1 MSDSL
6 IVRSS
11 LKDNFSVL
19 PNHLL
24 NDDRLS
30 ADQLGLLAY
39 LLSKP
44 TDWQVQVTELR
55 KRFDVGRDKIRTIL
69 ACLEQYGYITK
80 EQVRL
85 DGKFATN
92 RYVVSDSP
100 LTEKPSTEKP
110 STANPTLNKDRSKQ
124 RTEYTKGN
132 IRAKKEKTLFCEW
145 QPTDADREKLVTY
158 CNSHGHELD
167 DILEDMRLWDDAN
180 GNQAKYACHSSAVMR
195 WCRTSRKEGKRTQRR
210 SNRQQSVSKPKGKG
224 ELSDRQKQYAETVAE
239 KMWNAYKAEGFYYK
253 MILPDIIAF
262 MQTDQT
268 DADWSAL
275 GNGMDNPIERG
286 WM

>member
-19 PNHLL
+19 PNELI

-30 ADQLGLLAY
+30 TDHLGLLVY

-44 TDWQVQVTELR
+44 NDWQVRVKQLQN
-55 KRFDVGRDKIRTIL
+55 RFDMGRDKTRRIL
-69 ACLEQYGYITK
+69 ATLEQYGYISRDI
-80 EQVRL
+80 VRAE
-85 DGKFATN
+85 GKFSET
-92 RYVVSDSP
+92 RYIVMDSP
-100 LTEKPSTEKP
+100 EPENPAPEKPEPVNT
-110 STANPTLNKDRSKQ
+110 TLTKDRSKQ
-124 RTEYTKGN
+124 RTEYTKSN
-132 IRAKKEKTLFCEW
+132 KRAGKEKLSDWE
-145 QPTDADREKLVTY
+145 PSIADKEYAESL
-158 CNSHGHELD
+158 ELD
-167 DILEDMRLWDDAN
+167 WQEILTDIRLWDEKN
-180 GNQAKYACHSSAVMR
+180 GNKAAYASCKAFWQV
-195 WCRTSRKEGKRTQRR
+195 WCRKEDNRTQRR

-239 KMWNAYKAEGFYYK
+239 KMWNAYKAEGFYYQP
-253 MILPDIIAF
+253 ILADVLAF

-268 DADWSAL
+268 DADWSAI
-275 GNGMDNPIERG
+275 GNGMDNPIDRG

>member
-30 ADQLGLLAY
+30 ADQLGLLVY

-69 ACLEQYGYITK
+69 ACLEQYGYISK
-80 EQVRL
+80 EQVRQE
-85 DGKFATN
+85 GKFALN

-100 LTEKPSTEKP
+100 LTEKPLTEKP
-110 STANPTLNKDRSKQ
+110 LTVNPTLTKDRGKQ
-124 RTEYTKGN
+124 KTESTNKN

-145 QPTDADREKLVTY
+145 EPTEEERQQLVTY
-158 CNSHGHELD
+158 CEQHGHQLA
-167 DILEDMRLWDDAN
+167 DILENMRLWDDAN
-180 GNQAKYACHSSAVMR
+180 GNVAKYVCHKSAVMR
-195 WCRTSRKEGKRTQRR
+195 WCRTSRGGKKATQRP
-210 SNRQQSVSKPKGKG
+210 SNRQQSVYQGRR
-224 ELSDRQKQYAETVAE
+224 ELSERQKVYAETVTE
-239 KMWNAYKAEGFYYK
+239 RIVKAYGHEGYSWK
-253 MILPDIIAF
+253 LVHPDVVAF
-262 MQTDQT
+262 MESAGRDE
-268 DADWSAL
+268 DWMAL
-275 GNGMDNPIERG
+275 GNGLPNPKEKG

>member
-19 PNHLL
+19 PNELI

-30 ADQLGLLAY
+30 TEHLGLLVY

-44 TDWQVQVTELR
+44 NDWQVRVKQLQN
-55 KRFDVGRDKIRTIL
+55 RFDMGRDKTRRIL
-69 ACLEQYGYITK
+69 ATLEQYGYISRDI
-80 EQVRL
+80 VRAE
-85 DGKFATN
+85 GKFSET
-92 RYVVSDSP
+92 RYIVKDSP
-100 LTEKPSTEKP
+100 ETENPSP
-110 STANPTLNKDRSKQ
+110 VFPAPVNPTLTKDRDIQ
-124 RTEYTKGN
+124 RTESTKSKRGS
-132 IRAKKEKTLFCEW
+132 AKEKLSDW
-145 QPTDADREKLVTY
+145 MPSEKDKEYAESL
-158 CNSHGHELD
+158 ELD
-167 DILEDMRLWDDAN
+167 WKEVLTDIRLWDEKN
-180 GNQAKYACHSSAVMR
+180 GNKAAYASCTAFWQG
-195 WCRTSRKEGKRTQRR
+195 WCRREDKRAQRR

-253 MILPDIIAF
+253 QILPDIIAF

-268 DADWSAL
+268 DDDWAAL

>member
-1 MSDSL
+1 MNDSL

-19 PNHLL
+19 PNELI

-30 ADQLGLLAY
+30 TEHLGLLVY

-44 TDWQVQVTELR
+44 NDWQVRVKQLQN
-55 KRFDVGRDKIRTIL
+55 RFDMGRDKTRRIL
-69 ACLEQYGYITK
+69 ATLEQYGYISRDI
-80 EQVRL
+80 VRAE
-85 DGKFATN
+85 GKFSET
-92 RYVVSDSP
+92 RYIVKDSP
-100 LTEKPSTEKP
+100 ETENPSPVFPAPVNQTLT
-110 STANPTLNKDRSKQ
+110 KDRDIQ
-124 RTEYTKGN
+124 RTESTKSKRGS
-132 IRAKKEKTLFCEW
+132 AKKKL
-145 QPTDADREKLVTY
+145 ADWMPSERDKEYAESL
-158 CNSHGHELD
+158 ELD
-167 DILEDMRLWDDAN
+167 WEEVLTDIRLWDEKN
-180 GNQAKYACHSSAVMR
+180 GNKAAYASCSAFWQG
-195 WCRTSRKEGKRTQRR
+195 WCRREDKRAQRR
-210 SNRQQSVSKPKGKG
+210 SKRQQSVSKPKGKG

-253 MILPDIIAF
+253 QILPDIIAF

-268 DADWSAL
+268 DADWAAL

>member
-11 LKDNFSVL
+11 LKENFSVL
-19 PNHLL
+19 PNELM
-24 NDDRLS
+24 NDNRLS
-30 ADQLGLLAY
+30 ADQLGLLVY

-44 TDWQVQVTELR
+44 YDWQVQVTELR

-69 ACLEQYGYITK
+69 ATLEQYGYISK
-80 EQVRL
+80 EQVRAE
-85 DGKFATN
+85 GKFATN

-100 LTEKPSTEKP
+100 LTEKPLTEKP
-110 STANPTLNKDRSKQ
+110 STVNPTLTKDRTKQ
-124 RTEYTKGN
+124 RTESTKRY

-145 QPTDADREKLVTY
+145 QPTEADREKLVTY
-158 CNSHGHELD
+158 CNGHGHELD
-167 DILEDMRLWDDAN
+167 DIMEDMRLWDDAN

-195 WCRTSRKEGKRTQRR
+195 WCRTSRKGKKATQRG
-210 SNRQQSVSKPKGKG
+210 SNRQQSVTKPKGKG

-253 MILPDIIAF
+253 MILADVLAF
-262 MQTDQT
+262 MQTEQT
-268 DADWSAL
+268 EADLAAL
-275 GNGMDNPIERG
+275 GNGLDNPVLRG

>member
-19 PNHLL
+19 PNELL

-30 ADQLGLLAY
+30 AEQLGLLVY

-69 ACLEQYGYITK
+69 ACLEQYGYISK
-80 EQVRL
+80 EQVRSE
-85 DGKFATN
+85 GKFASN

-100 LTEKPSTEKP
+100 LTEKPLTEKP
-110 STANPTLNKDRSKQ
+110 STVNPTLNKDRDIQ
-124 RTEYTKGN
+124 RTEYTKSN
-132 IRAKKEKTLFCEW
+132 TVAKKQKLTDW
-145 QPTDADREKLVTY
+145 TPSDADKEYAESL
-158 CNSHGHELD
+158 ELD
-167 DILEDMRLWDDAN
+167 WQEILKDIRLWDEKK
-180 GNQAKYACHSSAVMR
+180 GNKAAYASCKAFWQG
-195 WCRTSRKEGKRTQRR
+195 WCRKEKKGTQGRLK
-210 SNRQQSVSKPKGKG
+210 RQQSVSEVQR
-224 ELSDRQKQYAETVAE
+224 ELSDKQKQYAEKVAE
-239 KMWNAYKAEGFYYK
+239 KMWRAYQSQGFYYEL
-253 MILPDIIAF
+253 ILPDVIAF
-262 MQTDQT
+262 MKTDQT
-268 DADWSAL
+268 DADWNAL
-275 GNGMDNPIERG
+275 GNGMDNPIDRG

>member
-30 ADQLGLLAY
+30 ADQLGLLVY

-69 ACLEQYGYITK
+69 ACLEQYGYISK
-80 EQVRL
+80 EQVRA

-100 LTEKPSTEKP
+100 LTEKPLTVKP
-110 STANPTLNKDRSKQ
+110 LTANPTLTKDRSKQ
-124 RTEYTKGN
+124 RTEYTKSNKG
-132 IRAKKEKTLFCEW
+132 AGKEKLLDWE
-145 QPTDADREKLVTY
+145 PSMADKEYAESL
-158 CNSHGHELD
+158 ELD
-167 DILEDMRLWDDAN
+167 WEEVLTDIRLWDEKN
-180 GNQAKYACHSSAVMR
+180 GNKAAYASCKAFWQG
-195 WCRTSRKEGKRTQRR
+195 WCRKEDKRTQRR

-253 MILPDIIAF
+253 QILPDIIAF

-268 DADWSAL
+268 DADWAAL

>member
-1 MSDSL
+1 MTDSL

-19 PNHLL
+19 PNELI

-30 ADQLGLLAY
+30 TEHLGLLVY

-44 TDWQVQVTELR
+44 NDWQVRVKQLQN
-55 KRFDVGRDKIRTIL
+55 RFDMGRDKTRRIL
-69 ACLEQYGYITK
+69 ATLEQYGYISRDI
-80 EQVRL
+80 VRAE
-85 DGKFATN
+85 GKFSET
-92 RYVVSDSP
+92 RYIVMDSP
-100 LTEKPSTEKP
+100 EPENPAPEKPETV
-110 STANPTLNKDRSKQ
+110 NPTLTKYRDIQ
-124 RTEYTKGN
+124 RTESTKSKRGS
-132 IRAKKEKTLFCEW
+132 AKEKL
-145 QPTDADREKLVTY
+145 ADWMPSEKDKEYAESL
-158 CNSHGHELD
+158 ELD
-167 DILEDMRLWDDAN
+167 WEEVLTDIRLWDEKN
-180 GNQAKYACHSSAVMR
+180 GNKAAYASCGAFWQG
-195 WCRTSRKEGKRTQRR
+195 WCRREDKRAQRR
-210 SNRQQSVSKPKGKG
+210 SNRQQPVSKPKGKG

-253 MILPDIIAF
+253 QILPDIIAF

-268 DADWSAL
+268 DDDWAAL

>member
-19 PNHLL
+19 PNELI

-30 ADQLGLLAY
+30 TDHLGLLVY

-44 TDWQVQVTELR
+44 NDWQVRVKQLQN
-55 KRFDVGRDKIRTIL
+55 RFDMGRDKTRRIL
-69 ACLEQYGYITK
+69 ATLEQYGYISRDI
-80 EQVRL
+80 VRAE
-85 DGKFATN
+85 GKFSET
-92 RYVVSDSP
+92 RYIVMDSP
-100 LTEKPSTEKP
+100 EPENPAPEKPEPVNK
-110 STANPTLNKDRSKQ
+110 TLTKDRDIQ
-124 RTEYTKGN
+124 RTEYTKSNKG
-132 IRAKKEKTLFCEW
+132 ASKQKLSDWMPSEVDKEYAESL
-145 QPTDADREKLVTY
+145 
-158 CNSHGHELD
+158 ELD
-167 DILEDMRLWDDAN
+167 WQEILTDIRLWDEKN
-180 GNQAKYACHSSAVMR
+180 GNKAAYASCKAFWQV
-195 WCRTSRKEGKRTQRR
+195 WCRKEDNRTQRR
-210 SNRQQSVSKPKGKG
+210 SNRQQSVSKSKGKG

-239 KMWNAYKAEGFYYK
+239 KMWNAYKAEGFYYQ

-268 DADWSAL
+268 DADWEAL
-275 GNGMDNPIERG
+275 GTGMDNPIDRG

>member
-19 PNHLL
+19 PNELI

-30 ADQLGLLAY
+30 TEHLGLLVY

-44 TDWQVQVTELR
+44 NDWQVRVKQLQN
-55 KRFDVGRDKIRTIL
+55 RFDMGRDKTRRIL
-69 ACLEQYGYITK
+69 ATLEQYGYISRDI
-80 EQVRL
+80 VRAE
-85 DGKFATN
+85 GKFSET
-92 RYVVSDSP
+92 RYIVKDSP
-100 LTEKPSTEKP
+100 ETENPSPVFPAPVNQTLT
-110 STANPTLNKDRSKQ
+110 KDRDIQ
-124 RTEYTKGN
+124 RTESTKRD

-145 QPTDADREKLVTY
+145 QPTDEEREKLVTY

-195 WCRTSRKEGKRTQRR
+195 WCRTTRKGKKATQRG

-239 KMWNAYKAEGFYYK
+239 KMWNAYKAEGFYYQ

-268 DADWSAL
+268 DDDWLAL

>member
-1 MSDSL
+1 MTDSL

-19 PNHLL
+19 PNELI

-30 ADQLGLLAY
+30 TEHLGLLVY

-44 TDWQVQVTELR
+44 NDWQVRVKQLQN
-55 KRFDVGRDKIRTIL
+55 RFDMGRDKTRRIL
-69 ACLEQYGYITK
+69 ATLEQYGYISRDI
-80 EQVRL
+80 VRAE
-85 DGKFATN
+85 GKFSET
-92 RYVVSDSP
+92 RYIVKDSP
-100 LTEKPSTEKP
+100 ETENPAPEKPEPVNTP
-110 STANPTLNKDRSKQ
+110 LTKDRDIQ
-124 RTEYTKGN
+124 RTEYTKSN
-132 IRAKKEKTLFCEW
+132 KRASKQKLSDWTPSEVDKEYAESL
-145 QPTDADREKLVTY
+145 
-158 CNSHGHELD
+158 ELD
-167 DILEDMRLWDDAN
+167 WQEILTDIRLWDEKN
-180 GNQAKYACHSSAVMR
+180 GNKAAYASCKAFWQG
-195 WCRTSRKEGKRTQRR
+195 WCRKEDKRTQRR

-253 MILPDIIAF
+253 QILPDIIAF

>member
-11 LKDNFSVL
+11 LKENFSVL
-19 PNHLL
+19 PNELI

-30 ADQLGLLAY
+30 TEHLGLLVY

-44 TDWQVQVTELR
+44 NDWQVRVKQLQN
-55 KRFDVGRDKIRTIL
+55 RFDMGRDKTRRIL
-69 ACLEQYGYITK
+69 ATLEQYGYISRDI
-80 EQVRL
+80 VRAE
-85 DGKFATN
+85 GKFSET
-92 RYVVSDSP
+92 RYIVKDSP
-100 LTEKPSTEKP
+100 ETENPSPEKPSP
-110 STANPTLNKDRSKQ
+110 VNQTLTKDREKQ
-124 RTEYTKGN
+124 RTESTKSKRGS
-132 IRAKKEKTLFCEW
+132 AKEKL
-145 QPTDADREKLVTY
+145 ADWMPSEKDKEYAESL
-158 CNSHGHELD
+158 ELD
-167 DILEDMRLWDDAN
+167 WEEVLTDIRLWDEKN
-180 GNQAKYACHSSAVMR
+180 GNKAAYASCGAFWQG
-195 WCRTSRKEGKRTQRR
+195 WCRREDKRAQRR
-210 SNRQQSVSKPKGKG
+210 SNRQQSASKPKGKG

-268 DADWSAL
+268 DADWIAL

>member
-19 PNHLL
+19 PNELI

-30 ADQLGLLAY
+30 TDHLGLLVY

-44 TDWQVQVTELR
+44 NDWQVRVKQLQN
-55 KRFDVGRDKIRTIL
+55 RFDMGRDKTRRIL
-69 ACLEQYGYITK
+69 ATLEQYGYISRDI
-80 EQVRL
+80 VRAE
-85 DGKFATN
+85 GKFSET
-92 RYVVSDSP
+92 RYIVMDSP
-100 LTEKPSTEKP
+100 EPENPAPEKPEPVNT
-110 STANPTLNKDRSKQ
+110 TLTKDRSKQ
-124 RTEYTKGN
+124 KTEYTKSN
-132 IRAKKEKTLFCEW
+132 RRAGKEKLSDWE
-145 QPTDADREKLVTY
+145 PSEVDKEYAESL
-158 CNSHGHELD
+158 ELD
-167 DILEDMRLWDDAN
+167 WQEILTDIRLWDEKN
-180 GNQAKYACHSSAVMR
+180 GNKAAYASCTAFWQG
-195 WCRTSRKEGKRTQRR
+195 WCRKEDKRTQRR

-239 KMWNAYKAEGFYYK
+239 KMWNAYKAEGYYYK
-253 MILPDIIAF
+253 LILPDIIAF

-268 DADWSAL
+268 DADWAAL
-275 GNGMDNPIERG
+275 GNGMDNPIDRG

>member
-19 PNHLL
+19 PNELI

-30 ADQLGLLAY
+30 TEHLGLLVY

-44 TDWQVQVTELR
+44 NDWQVRVKQLQN
-55 KRFDVGRDKIRTIL
+55 RFDMGRDKTRRIL
-69 ACLEQYGYITK
+69 ATLEQYGYISRDI
-80 EQVRL
+80 VRAE
-85 DGKFATN
+85 GKFSET
-92 RYVVSDSP
+92 RYIVKDSP
-100 LTEKPSTEKP
+100 ETENPSPVFPAPVNQTLT
-110 STANPTLNKDRSKQ
+110 KDRDIQ
-124 RTEYTKGN
+124 RTESTKSKRGS
-132 IRAKKEKTLFCEW
+132 AKEKL
-145 QPTDADREKLVTY
+145 ADWMPSEKDKEYAESL
-158 CNSHGHELD
+158 ELD
-167 DILEDMRLWDDAN
+167 WKEVLTDIRLWDEKN
-180 GNQAKYACHSSAVMR
+180 GNKAAYASCTAFWQG
-195 WCRTSRKEGKRTQRR
+195 WCRREDKRAQRR

-253 MILPDIIAF
+253 QILPDIIAF

-268 DADWSAL
+268 DDDWLAL

>member
-30 ADQLGLLAY
+30 ADQLGLLVY

-69 ACLEQYGYITK
+69 ACLEQYGYISK
-80 EQVRL
+80 EQVRAE
-85 DGKFATN
+85 GKFATN
-92 RYVVSDSP
+92 RYIVSDSP
-100 LTEKPSTEKP
+100 LTEKPLTVKP
-110 STANPTLNKDRSKQ
+110 LTVNPTLTKDRSKQ
-124 RTEYTKGN
+124 KTEYTKSNKG
-132 IRAKKEKTLFCEW
+132 ASKQKLSDWMPSEVDKEYAESL
-145 QPTDADREKLVTY
+145 
-158 CNSHGHELD
+158 ELD
-167 DILEDMRLWDDAN
+167 WQEILTDIRLWDEKN
-180 GNQAKYACHSSAVMR
+180 GNKAAYASCKAFWQG
-195 WCRTSRKEGKRTQRR
+195 WCRKEDKRTQRR

-239 KMWNAYKAEGFYYK
+239 KMWNAYKAEGFYYQP
-253 MILPDIIAF
+253 ILADVLAF

-268 DADWSAL
+268 DADWSDI
-275 GNGMDNPIERG
+275 GNGLDNPVMRG

>member
-11 LKDNFSVL
+11 LKENFSVL
-19 PNHLL
+19 PNELM
-24 NDDRLS
+24 NDNRLS
-30 ADQLGLLAY
+30 ADQLGLLVY

-44 TDWQVQVTELR
+44 YDWQVQVTELR

-69 ACLEQYGYITK
+69 ATLEQYGYISK
-80 EQVRL
+80 EQVRAE
-85 DGKFATN
+85 GKFATN

-100 LTEKPSTEKP
+100 LTEKPLTEKP
-110 STANPTLNKDRSKQ
+110 STVNPTLTKNRTKQ
-124 RTEYTKGN
+124 RTESTKRY

-145 QPTDADREKLVTY
+145 QPTEADREKLVTY
-158 CNSHGHELD
+158 CNGHGHELD
-167 DILEDMRLWDDAN
+167 DIMEDMRLWDDAN

-195 WCRTSRKEGKRTQRR
+195 WCRTTRRGKKATQRG
-210 SNRQQSVSKPKGKG
+210 SNREQSVSKQRGRG

-253 MILPDIIAF
+253 QILADVLAF
-262 MQTDQT
+262 MQTEQT
-268 DADWSAL
+268 EADWAAL
-275 GNGMDNPIERG
+275 GNGLDNPVLRG

>member
-19 PNHLL
+19 PNQLI
-24 NDDRLS
+24 NDERLS
-30 ADQLGLLAY
+30 TDHLGLLVY

-44 TDWQVQVTELR
+44 NDWQVRVKQLQN
-55 KRFDVGRDKIRTIL
+55 RFDMGRDKTRRIL
-69 ACLEQYGYITK
+69 ATLEQYGYISRDI
-80 EQVRL
+80 VRTE
-85 DGKFATN
+85 GKFSQT
-92 RYVVSDSP
+92 RYIVKDSP
-100 LTEKPSTEKP
+100 ETENPATVFP
-110 STANPTLNKDRSKQ
+110 ATVNPTLTKDRDIQ
-124 RTEYTKGN
+124 RTESTKSNKG
-132 IRAKKEKTLFCEW
+132 AKQKLTDW
-145 QPTDADREKLVTY
+145 QPTDQDRQYATDL
-158 CNSHGHELD
+158 GLD
-167 DILEDMRLWDDAN
+167 AEEILTDIRLWDEKN
-180 GNQAKYACHSSAVMR
+180 GFKASYASCRAFWQG
-195 WCRTSRKEGKRTQRR
+195 WCRKEGKRTQRR
-210 SNRQQSVSKPKGKG
+210 SNRQQSVSEPKRKG

-268 DADWSAL
+268 DADWAAL
-275 GNGMDNPIERG
+275 GNGMDNPIDRG

>member
-19 PNHLL
+19 PNELI

-30 ADQLGLLAY
+30 TEHLGLLVY

-44 TDWQVQVTELR
+44 NDWQVRVKQLQN
-55 KRFDVGRDKIRTIL
+55 RFDMGRDKTRRIL
-69 ACLEQYGYITK
+69 ATLEQYGYISRDI
-80 EQVRL
+80 VRAE
-85 DGKFATN
+85 GKFSET
-92 RYVVSDSP
+92 RYIVKDSP
-100 LTEKPSTEKP
+100 EPENPAPEKPAPVNQTH
-110 STANPTLNKDRSKQ
+110 TKDRDIQ
-124 RTEYTKGN
+124 RTESTKSKRGS
-132 IRAKKEKTLFCEW
+132 AKEKL
-145 QPTDADREKLVTY
+145 ADWMPSEKDKEYAESL
-158 CNSHGHELD
+158 ELD
-167 DILEDMRLWDDAN
+167 WEEVLTDIRLWDEKN
-180 GNQAKYACHSSAVMR
+180 GNKAAYASCTAFWQG
-195 WCRTSRKEGKRTQRR
+195 WCRREDKRAQRR

-239 KMWNAYKAEGFYYK
+239 KMWNAYKAEGFYYQ

-268 DADWSAL
+268 DADWAAL

>member
-19 PNHLL
+19 PNELI

-30 ADQLGLLAY
+30 TEHLGLLVY

-44 TDWQVQVTELR
+44 NDWQVRVKQLQN
-55 KRFDVGRDKIRTIL
+55 RFDMGRDKTRRIL
-69 ACLEQYGYITK
+69 ATLEQYGYISRDI
-80 EQVRL
+80 VRAE
-85 DGKFATN
+85 GKFSET
-92 RYVVSDSP
+92 RYIVKDSP
-100 LTEKPSTEKP
+100 EPENPSPEKPSP
-110 STANPTLNKDRSKQ
+110 VNQTLTKDRDIQ
-124 RTEYTKGN
+124 RTESTKSKRGS
-132 IRAKKEKTLFCEW
+132 AKEKL
-145 QPTDADREKLVTY
+145 ADWMPSERDKEYAESL
-158 CNSHGHELD
+158 ELD
-167 DILEDMRLWDDAN
+167 WEEVLTDIRLWDEKN
-180 GNQAKYACHSSAVMR
+180 GNKAAYASCSAFWQG
-195 WCRTSRKEGKRTQRR
+195 WCRREDKRAQRR

-239 KMWNAYKAEGFYYK
+239 KMWNAYKAEGYYYK
-253 MILPDIIAF
+253 LILPDIIAF

-268 DADWSAL
+268 DDDWLAL

>member
-19 PNHLL
+19 PNELI

-30 ADQLGLLAY
+30 TEHLGLLVY

-44 TDWQVQVTELR
+44 NDWQVRVKQLQN
-55 KRFDVGRDKIRTIL
+55 RFDMGRDKTRRIL
-69 ACLEQYGYITK
+69 ATLEQYGYISRDI
-80 EQVRL
+80 VRAE
-85 DGKFATN
+85 GKFSET
-92 RYVVSDSP
+92 RYIVKDSP
-100 LTEKPSTEKP
+100 EPENPSPVFPAPVNQTLT
-110 STANPTLNKDRSKQ
+110 KDRDIQ
-124 RTEYTKGN
+124 RTESTKSKRGS
-132 IRAKKEKTLFCEW
+132 AKKKL
-145 QPTDADREKLVTY
+145 TDWMPSERDKEYAE
-158 CNSHGHELD
+158 SFELD
-167 DILEDMRLWDDAN
+167 WEEVLTDIRLWDEKN
-180 GNQAKYACHSSAVMR
+180 GNKAAYASCSAFWQG
-195 WCRTSRKEGKRTQRR
+195 WCRREDKRAQRR
-210 SNRQQSVSKPKGKG
+210 SKRQQSVSKPKGKG

-253 MILPDIIAF
+253 QILPDIIAF

-268 DADWSAL
+268 DADWAAL